1 MIKNGTFEYR
11 KIVKACFIIMHETF
25 HSTIH
30 GQLFAHAVVQR
41 GYFYRK
47 ILLKILLNFN
57 SITKTLLCSFF
68 LVNFEG
74 KVRTTASDV
83 IGNIISI
90 FLVYENLKPNNSK
103 VLKADFCVYVLFFF
117 YPEFSLSL
125 EELYTCKVLKLCY
138 E

>member
-1 MIKNGTFEYR
+1 M
-11 KIVKACFIIMHETF
+11 
-25 HSTIH
+25 
-30 GQLFAHAVVQR
+30 
-41 GYFYRK
+41 
-47 ILLKILLNFN
+47 
-57 SITKTLLCSFF
+57 
-68 LVNFEG
+68 NFEG

-138 E
+138 EWNIRKYCKYSHHMFFGRRRKTKWENIKYLWLKVVYNEERFFYEDKKRRNKN